1 MKRDLVNDKDFYQ
14 PKTNLVNDK
23 ENYQPKSNLVNDRTV
38 TNLKVAG

>member
-1 MKRDLVNDKDFYQ
+1 MKHDLVNDKDFYQ